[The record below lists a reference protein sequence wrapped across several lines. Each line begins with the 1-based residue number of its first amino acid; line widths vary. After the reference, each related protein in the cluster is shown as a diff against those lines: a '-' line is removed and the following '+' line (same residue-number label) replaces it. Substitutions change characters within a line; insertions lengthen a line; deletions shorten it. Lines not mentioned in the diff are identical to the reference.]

1 MGMRPNTIDIKCEVF
16 NFNKYRNS
24 GQLAVKIPEQKIPEG
39 VYNFTIFGNQDNVDY
54 IYSMLKPEVI
64 LTCLMEIALSPFG
77 GHDIHKLHIT
87 GVGS

>member
-1 MGMRPNTIDIKCEVF
+1 
-16 NFNKYRNS
+16 
-24 GQLAVKIPEQKIPEG
+24 
-39 VYNFTIFGNQDNVDY
+39 
-54 IYSMLKPEVI
+54 MLKPEVI